1 MSASLPQVL
10 ASPAREEAA
19 SRGPDDA
26 LRGLFDRARG
36 GDGAAL
42 EALCVQMR
50 PRLYR
55 TAWAVLRDADEADD
69 VAQDALV
76 RAVARRFL
84 FLGKGSVAG
93 WMTRI
98 ALNLAKN
105 RLRDSRRRR
114 QILEDASPV
123 ERAARGAQ
131 AQAPAHADELAAD
144 GQARR
149 RLVAAVAT
157 LPERQRDVV
166 QLHIMAGLEFAA
178 VAESLGIT
186 EANARMSYSNA
197 RKKLLA
203 ALGEG
208 PQTSEAP

>member
-10 ASPAREEAA
+10 AAAARPAEA
-19 SRGPDDA
+19 GDP
-26 LRGLFDRARG
+26 LRGLFDAARG
-36 GDGAAL
+36 GDGSAL
-42 EALCVQMR
+42 EQLCAHMR

-76 RAVARRFL
+76 RAVTRRFL

-105 RLRDSRRRR
+105 RLRDARRRR
-114 QILEDASPV
+114 QILEDASPA

-131 AQAPAHADELAAD
+131 ASAPVGAEDVASEA
-144 GQARR
+144 QARR
-149 RLVAAVAT
+149 RLSAAMAL

-166 QLHIMAGLEFAA
+166 QLHVTAGLDFGDVAA
-178 VAESLGIT
+178 TLGIT
-186 EANARMSYSNA
+186 EANARMTYSNA

-203 ALGEG
+203 SLGER
-208 PQTSEAP
+208 PQGTESP